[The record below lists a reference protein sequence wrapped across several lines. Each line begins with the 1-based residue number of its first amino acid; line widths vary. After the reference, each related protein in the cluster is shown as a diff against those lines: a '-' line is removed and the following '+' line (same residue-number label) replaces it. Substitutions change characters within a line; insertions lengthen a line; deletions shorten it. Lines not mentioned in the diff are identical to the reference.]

1 MKKKISKTIIGIILL
16 IILIIMLIIT
26 IYMLIDIESKAPE
39 EIEID
44 CNLETEQ
51 FIGRKV
57 FILTPKNTQKTNKV
71 ILYLHGGS
79 YVAETSNDHWE
90 FLEKVVNDTGTTII
104 LPDYPLTP
112 KYTYKDVFTM
122 IEPLYKELEEKLGA
136 DNIIMM
142 GDSAGGGMALALE
155 ENLSEENEELPS
167 KLILI
172 SPWLDTKMEN
182 SKIDEV
188 QKNDK
193 DLNKEALKIAGMAY
207 KGKNG
212 KDTYL
217 VNPID
222 GPLDKLKNV
231 TIYTG
236 TYDILNPDVEIL
248 VQKAKEKNVTINVKE
263 YEECGH
269 IWIVKDIDSQG
280 YKDLVIQTME

>member
-1 MKKKISKTIIGIILL
+1 MIRKTLLIISILMLIIIGITLLVIAYLLIADIQSKTPKKISQECY
-16 IILIIMLIIT
+16 IT
-26 IYMLIDIESKAPE
+26 SNE
-39 EIEID
+39 
-44 CNLETEQ
+44 
-51 FIGRKV
+51 FIGRKI
-57 FILTPKNTQKTNKV
+57 FTLTPKIKNEKEKY
-71 ILYLHGGS
+71 ILYFHGGS
-79 YVAETSNDHWE
+79 YIAETSEEHWN
-90 FLEKVVNDTGTTII
+90 FLESIVKDTGYTVI
-104 LPDYPLTP
+104 LPDYPLAP
-112 KYTYKDVFTM
+112 KYTYEDVFTM
-122 IEPLYKELEEKLGA
+122 IKPLYKEIIERISPEDL
-136 DNIIMM
+136 IMM

-172 SPWLDTKMEN
+172 SPWLDTRMEN

-193 DLNKEALKIAGMAY
+193 DLNKEALKLAGIAY

-217 VNPID
+217 ANPID

-248 VQKAKEKNVTINVKE
+248 VQKAKEKNVTIDVKE

-269 IWIVKDIDSQG
+269 IWVVKDVSSQG

>member
-1 MKKKISKTIIGIILL
+1 MIRKTLLIIAILMLIIIGITLLVIAYFLIADIQSKTPKKISQECY
-16 IILIIMLIIT
+16 IT
-26 IYMLIDIESKAPE
+26 SNE
-39 EIEID
+39 
-44 CNLETEQ
+44 
-51 FIGRKV
+51 FIGRKI
-57 FILTPKNTQKTNKV
+57 FTLTPKIKNEKEKY
-71 ILYLHGGS
+71 ILYFHGGS
-79 YVAETSNDHWE
+79 YIAETSQEHWN
-90 FLEKVVNDTGTTII
+90 FLENLVKDTGYTVI
-104 LPDYPLTP
+104 LPDYPLAP
-112 KYTYKDVFTM
+112 KYTYEDVFTM
-122 IEPLYKELEEKLGA
+122 IKPLYKEIIERISPEDL
-136 DNIIMM
+136 IMM

-155 ENLSEENEELPS
+155 ENLSEENEKLPS

-172 SPWLDTKMEN
+172 SPWLDTRMEN

-193 DLNKEALKIAGMAY
+193 DLNKEALKLAGIAY

-248 VQKAKEKNVTINVKE
+248 VQRAKEKNVNIDVKE

-269 IWIVKDIDSQG
+269 IWIVKDISSQG

>member
-1 MKKKISKTIIGIILL
+1 MIRKTLLVIAILMLIIIGITLLVIAYLLIADIQSKTPKKISQECY
-16 IILIIMLIIT
+16 IT
-26 IYMLIDIESKAPE
+26 SNE
-39 EIEID
+39 
-44 CNLETEQ
+44 
-51 FIGRKV
+51 FIGRKI
-57 FILTPKNTQKTNKV
+57 FTLTPKIKNEKEKY
-71 ILYLHGGS
+71 ILYFHGGS
-79 YVAETSNDHWE
+79 YIAETSEEHWN
-90 FLEKVVNDTGTTII
+90 FLENLVKDTGYTVI
-104 LPDYPLTP
+104 LPDYPLAP
-112 KYTYKDVFTM
+112 KYTYEDVFTM
-122 IEPLYKELEEKLGA
+122 IKPLYKEIIERISPEDL
-136 DNIIMM
+136 IMM

-172 SPWLDTKMEN
+172 SPWLDTRMEN

-193 DLNKEALKIAGMAY
+193 DLNKEALKLAGIAY

-248 VQKAKEKNVTINVKE
+248 VQKAKEKNVTIDVKE

-269 IWIVKDIDSQG
+269 IWIVKDVSSQG

>member
-1 MKKKISKTIIGIILL
+1 MIRKTLLIIAILMLIIIGITLLVIAYLLIADIQSKTPKKISQECY
-16 IILIIMLIIT
+16 IT
-26 IYMLIDIESKAPE
+26 SNE
-39 EIEID
+39 
-44 CNLETEQ
+44 
-51 FIGRKV
+51 FIGRKI
-57 FILTPKNTQKTNKV
+57 FTLTPKIKNEKEKY
-71 ILYLHGGS
+71 ILYFHGGS
-79 YVAETSNDHWE
+79 YIAETSEEHWN
-90 FLEKVVNDTGTTII
+90 FLENLVKDTGYTVI
-104 LPDYPLTP
+104 LPDYPLAP
-112 KYTYKDVFTM
+112 KYTYEDVFTM
-122 IEPLYKELEEKLGA
+122 IKPLYKEIIERISPEDL
-136 DNIIMM
+136 IMM

-172 SPWLDTKMEN
+172 SPWLDTRMEN

-193 DLNKEALKIAGMAY
+193 DLNKEALKLAGIAY

-248 VQKAKEKNVTINVKE
+248 VQKAKEKNVNIDVKE

-269 IWIVKDIDSQG
+269 IWIVKDISSQG

>member
-1 MKKKISKTIIGIILL
+1 MIRKTLLVIAILMLIIIGITLLVIAYLLIADIQSKTPKKISQECYISSN
-16 IILIIMLIIT
+16 
-26 IYMLIDIESKAPE
+26 E
-39 EIEID
+39 
-44 CNLETEQ
+44 
-51 FIGRKV
+51 FIGRKI
-57 FILTPKNTQKTNKV
+57 FTLTPKIKNEKEKY
-71 ILYLHGGS
+71 ILYFHGGS
-79 YVAETSNDHWE
+79 YIAETSEEHWN
-90 FLEKVVNDTGTTII
+90 FLESIVKDTGYTVI
-104 LPDYPLTP
+104 LPDYPLAP
-112 KYTYKDVFTM
+112 KYTYEDVFTM
-122 IEPLYKELEEKLGA
+122 IKPLYKEIIERISPEDL
-136 DNIIMM
+136 IMM

-172 SPWLDTKMEN
+172 SPWLDTRMEN

-193 DLNKEALKIAGMAY
+193 DLNKEALKLAGIAY

-217 VNPID
+217 ANPID

-248 VQKAKEKNVTINVKE
+248 VQKAKEKNVTIDVKE

-269 IWIVKDIDSQG
+269 IWVVKDVSSQG

>member
-1 MKKKISKTIIGIILL
+1 MIRKTLLIIAILMLIIIGITLLVIAYLLIADIQSKTPKKISQECY
-16 IILIIMLIIT
+16 IT
-26 IYMLIDIESKAPE
+26 SNE
-39 EIEID
+39 
-44 CNLETEQ
+44 
-51 FIGRKV
+51 FIGRKI
-57 FILTPKNTQKTNKV
+57 FTLTPKIKNEKEKY
-71 ILYLHGGS
+71 ILYFHGGS
-79 YVAETSNDHWE
+79 YIAETSQEHWN
-90 FLEKVVNDTGTTII
+90 FLENLVKDTGYTVI
-104 LPDYPLTP
+104 LPDYPLAP
-112 KYTYKDVFTM
+112 KYTYEDVFTM
-122 IEPLYKELEEKLGA
+122 IKPLYKEIIERISPEDL
-136 DNIIMM
+136 IMM

-155 ENLSEENEELPS
+155 ENLSEENEKLPS

-172 SPWLDTKMEN
+172 SPWLDTRMEN

-193 DLNKEALKIAGMAY
+193 DLNKEALKLAGIAY

-248 VQKAKEKNVTINVKE
+248 VQKAKEKNVTIDVKE

-269 IWIVKDIDSQG
+269 IWIVKDISSQG

>member
-1 MKKKISKTIIGIILL
+1 MIRKTLLTIAILMLIIIGITLLVIAYLLIADIQSKTPKKISQECY
-16 IILIIMLIIT
+16 IT
-26 IYMLIDIESKAPE
+26 SNE
-39 EIEID
+39 
-44 CNLETEQ
+44 
-51 FIGRKV
+51 FIGRKI
-57 FILTPKNTQKTNKV
+57 FTLTPKIKNEKEKY
-71 ILYLHGGS
+71 ILYFHGGS
-79 YVAETSNDHWE
+79 YIAETSEEHWN
-90 FLEKVVNDTGTTII
+90 FLENLVKDTGYTVI
-104 LPDYPLTP
+104 LPDYPLAP
-112 KYTYKDVFTM
+112 KYTYEDVFTM
-122 IEPLYKELEEKLGA
+122 IKPLYKEIIERISPEDL
-136 DNIIMM
+136 IMM

-155 ENLSEENEELPS
+155 ENLSEENEKLPS

-172 SPWLDTKMEN
+172 SPWLDTRMEN

-193 DLNKEALKIAGMAY
+193 DLNKEALKLAGIAY

-248 VQKAKEKNVTINVKE
+248 VQRAKEKNVTIDVKE

-269 IWIVKDIDSQG
+269 IWIVKDVSSQG

>member
-1 MKKKISKTIIGIILL
+1 MIRKTLLVIAILMLIIIGITLLVIAYLLIADIQSKTPKKISQECY
-16 IILIIMLIIT
+16 IT
-26 IYMLIDIESKAPE
+26 SNE
-39 EIEID
+39 
-44 CNLETEQ
+44 
-51 FIGRKV
+51 FIGRKI
-57 FILTPKNTQKTNKV
+57 FTLTPKIKNEKEKY
-71 ILYLHGGS
+71 ILYFHGGS
-79 YVAETSNDHWE
+79 YIAETSEEHWN
-90 FLEKVVNDTGTTII
+90 FLESIVKDTGYTVI
-104 LPDYPLTP
+104 LPDYPLAP

-122 IEPLYKELEEKLGA
+122 IKPLYKEIIERISPEDL
-136 DNIIMM
+136 IMM

-172 SPWLDTKMEN
+172 SPWLDTRMEN

-193 DLNKEALKIAGMAY
+193 DLNKEALKLAGIAY

-217 VNPID
+217 ANPID

-248 VQKAKEKNVTINVKE
+248 VQKAKEKNVTIDVKE

-269 IWIVKDIDSQG
+269 IWIVKDVSSQG

>member
-1 MKKKISKTIIGIILL
+1 MIRKTLLIIAILMLIIIGITLLEIAYLLIADIQSKTPKKISQECY
-16 IILIIMLIIT
+16 IT
-26 IYMLIDIESKAPE
+26 SNE
-39 EIEID
+39 
-44 CNLETEQ
+44 
-51 FIGRKV
+51 FIGRKI
-57 FILTPKNTQKTNKV
+57 FTLTPKIKNEKEKY
-71 ILYLHGGS
+71 ILYFHGGS
-79 YVAETSNDHWE
+79 YIAETSEEHWN
-90 FLEKVVNDTGTTII
+90 FLENLVKDTGYTVI
-104 LPDYPLTP
+104 LPDYPLAP
-112 KYTYKDVFTM
+112 KYTYEDVFTM
-122 IEPLYKELEEKLGA
+122 IKPLYKEIIERISPEDL
-136 DNIIMM
+136 IMM

-172 SPWLDTKMEN
+172 SPWLDTRMEN

-193 DLNKEALKIAGMAY
+193 DLNKEALKLAGIAY

-248 VQKAKEKNVTINVKE
+248 VQKGKEKNVNIDVKE

-269 IWIVKDIDSQG
+269 IWIVKDISSQG

>member
-1 MKKKISKTIIGIILL
+1 MIRKTLLIIAILMLIIIGITLLVIAYLLIVDIQSKTPKKISQECY
-16 IILIIMLIIT
+16 IT
-26 IYMLIDIESKAPE
+26 SNE
-39 EIEID
+39 
-44 CNLETEQ
+44 
-51 FIGRKV
+51 FIGRKI
-57 FILTPKNTQKTNKV
+57 FTLTPKIKSEKEKY
-71 ILYLHGGS
+71 ILYFHGGS
-79 YVAETSNDHWE
+79 YIAETSEEHWN
-90 FLEKVVNDTGTTII
+90 FLENLVKDTGYTVI
-104 LPDYPLTP
+104 LPDYPLAP
-112 KYTYKDVFTM
+112 KYTYEDVFTM
-122 IEPLYKELEEKLGA
+122 IKPLYKEIIERISPEDL
-136 DNIIMM
+136 IMM

-155 ENLSEENEELPS
+155 EILSEENEELPS

-248 VQKAKEKNVTINVKE
+248 VQKAKEKNVTIDVKE

>member
-1 MKKKISKTIIGIILL
+1 MIRKTLLVIAILMLIIIGITLLVIAYLLIADIQSKTPKKISQECY
-16 IILIIMLIIT
+16 IT
-26 IYMLIDIESKAPE
+26 SNE
-39 EIEID
+39 
-44 CNLETEQ
+44 
-51 FIGRKV
+51 FIGRKI
-57 FILTPKNTQKTNKV
+57 FTLTPKIKNEKEKY
-71 ILYLHGGS
+71 ILYFHGGS
-79 YVAETSNDHWE
+79 YIAETSGEHWN
-90 FLEKVVNDTGTTII
+90 FLENLVKDTGYTVI
-104 LPDYPLTP
+104 LPDYPLAP
-112 KYTYKDVFTM
+112 KYTYEDVFTM
-122 IEPLYKELEEKLGA
+122 IKPLYKEIIERISPEDL
-136 DNIIMM
+136 IMM

-172 SPWLDTKMEN
+172 SPWLDTRMEN

-193 DLNKEALKIAGMAY
+193 DLNKEALKLAGIAY

-248 VQKAKEKNVTINVKE
+248 VQKAKEKNVTIDVKE

-269 IWIVKDIDSQG
+269 IWVVKDVSSQG

>member
-1 MKKKISKTIIGIILL
+1 MIRKTLLIIAILMLIIIGITLLVIAYLLIADIQSKTPKKISQECY
-16 IILIIMLIIT
+16 IT
-26 IYMLIDIESKAPE
+26 SNE
-39 EIEID
+39 
-44 CNLETEQ
+44 
-51 FIGRKV
+51 FIGRKI
-57 FILTPKNTQKTNKV
+57 FTLTPKIKNEKEKY
-71 ILYLHGGS
+71 ILYFHGGS
-79 YVAETSNDHWE
+79 YIAETSEEHWN
-90 FLEKVVNDTGTTII
+90 FLESIVKDTGYTVI
-104 LPDYPLTP
+104 LPDYPLAP
-112 KYTYKDVFTM
+112 KYTYEDVFTM
-122 IEPLYKELEEKLGA
+122 IKPLYKEIIERISPEDL
-136 DNIIMM
+136 IMM

-172 SPWLDTKMEN
+172 SPWLDTRMEN

-193 DLNKEALKIAGMAY
+193 DLNKEALKLAGIAY

-217 VNPID
+217 ANPID

-248 VQKAKEKNVTINVKE
+248 VQKAKEKNVTIDVKE

-269 IWIVKDIDSQG
+269 IWVVKDVSSQG

>member
-1 MKKKISKTIIGIILL
+1 MIRKTLLVIAILMLIIIGITLLVIAYLLIADIQSKTPKKISQECY
-16 IILIIMLIIT
+16 IT
-26 IYMLIDIESKAPE
+26 SNE
-39 EIEID
+39 
-44 CNLETEQ
+44 
-51 FIGRKV
+51 FIGRKI
-57 FILTPKNTQKTNKV
+57 FTLTPKIKNEKEKY
-71 ILYLHGGS
+71 ILYFHGGS
-79 YVAETSNDHWE
+79 YIAETSEEHWN
-90 FLEKVVNDTGTTII
+90 FLESIVKDTGYTVI
-104 LPDYPLTP
+104 LPDYPLAP
-112 KYTYKDVFTM
+112 KYTYEDVFTM
-122 IEPLYKELEEKLGA
+122 IKPLYKEIIERISPEDL
-136 DNIIMM
+136 IMM

-172 SPWLDTKMEN
+172 SPWLDTRMEN

-193 DLNKEALKIAGMAY
+193 DLNKEALKLAGIAY

-248 VQKAKEKNVTINVKE
+248 VQKAKEKNVNIDVKE

-269 IWIVKDIDSQG
+269 IWIVKDISSQG

>member
-1 MKKKISKTIIGIILL
+1 MIRKTLLVIAILMLIIIGITLLVIAYLLIADIQSKTPKKISQECY
-16 IILIIMLIIT
+16 IT
-26 IYMLIDIESKAPE
+26 SNE
-39 EIEID
+39 
-44 CNLETEQ
+44 
-51 FIGRKV
+51 FIGRKI
-57 FILTPKNTQKTNKV
+57 FTLTPKIKNEKEKY
-71 ILYLHGGS
+71 ILYFHGGS
-79 YVAETSNDHWE
+79 YIAETSEEHWN
-90 FLEKVVNDTGTTII
+90 FLESIVKDTGYTVI
-104 LPDYPLTP
+104 LPDYPLAP
-112 KYTYKDVFTM
+112 KYTYEDVFTM
-122 IEPLYKELEEKLGA
+122 IKPLYKEIIERISPEDL
-136 DNIIMM
+136 IMM
-142 GDSAGGGMALALE
+142 RDSAGGGMALALE

-172 SPWLDTKMEN
+172 SPWLDTRMEN

-193 DLNKEALKIAGMAY
+193 DLNKEALKLAGIAY

-217 VNPID
+217 ANPID

-248 VQKAKEKNVTINVKE
+248 VQKAKEKNVTIDVKE

-269 IWIVKDIDSQG
+269 IWVVKDVSSQG

>member
-1 MKKKISKTIIGIILL
+1 MIKKVLSRIAVLMIVAIVLGIIVAGYYKFVGVESSAPSQKNYTYN
-16 IILIIMLIIT
+16 IQTEKFMNRNVYIIT
-26 IYMLIDIESKAPE
+26 P
-39 EIEID
+39 
-44 CNLETEQ
+44 
-51 FIGRKV
+51 IGGA
-57 FILTPKNTQKTNKV
+57 TNNKV
-71 ILYLHGGS
+71 IMYLHGGA
-79 YVAETSNDHWE
+79 YVAEIGGDHWNMVGRLIE
-90 FLEKVVNDTGTTII
+90 DTGSTIV
-104 LPDYPLTP
+104 LPDYPLAP
-112 KYTYKDVFTM
+112 KYTYEDVFTM
-122 IEPLYKELEEKLGA
+122 IKPLYKEIIERISPEDL
-136 DNIIMM
+136 IMM

-172 SPWLDTKMEN
+172 SPWLDTRMEN

-193 DLNKEALKIAGMAY
+193 DLNKEALKLAGIAY

-248 VQKAKEKNVTINVKE
+248 VQKAKEKNVTI
-263 YEECGH
+263 EE
-269 IWIVKDIDSQG
+269 IKI
-280 YKDLVIQTME
+280 TE

>member
-1 MKKKISKTIIGIILL
+1 MIRKTLLIIAILMLIIIGITLLVIAYLLIADIQSKTPKKISQECY
-16 IILIIMLIIT
+16 IT
-26 IYMLIDIESKAPE
+26 SNE
-39 EIEID
+39 
-44 CNLETEQ
+44 
-51 FIGRKV
+51 FIGRKI
-57 FILTPKNTQKTNKV
+57 FTLTPKIKNEKEKY
-71 ILYLHGGS
+71 ILYFHGGS
-79 YVAETSNDHWE
+79 YIAETSEEHWN
-90 FLEKVVNDTGTTII
+90 FLESIVKDTGYTVI
-104 LPDYPLTP
+104 LPDYPLAP
-112 KYTYKDVFTM
+112 KYTYEDVFTM
-122 IEPLYKELEEKLGA
+122 IKPLYKEIIERISPEDL
-136 DNIIMM
+136 IMM

-155 ENLSEENEELPS
+155 ENLSEENEKLPS

-172 SPWLDTKMEN
+172 SPWLDTRMEN

-193 DLNKEALKIAGMAY
+193 DLNKEALKLAGIAY

-248 VQKAKEKNVTINVKE
+248 VQKAKEKNVNIDVKE

-269 IWIVKDIDSQG
+269 IWIVKDISSQG

>member
-1 MKKKISKTIIGIILL
+1 MIRKTLLIIAILMLIIIGITLLVIAYFLIADIQSKTPKKISQECY
-16 IILIIMLIIT
+16 IT
-26 IYMLIDIESKAPE
+26 SNE
-39 EIEID
+39 
-44 CNLETEQ
+44 
-51 FIGRKV
+51 FIGRKI
-57 FILTPKNTQKTNKV
+57 FTLTPKIKNEKEKY
-71 ILYLHGGS
+71 ILYFHGGS
-79 YVAETSNDHWE
+79 YIAETSQEHWN
-90 FLEKVVNDTGTTII
+90 FLENLVKDTGYTVI
-104 LPDYPLTP
+104 LPDYPLAP
-112 KYTYKDVFTM
+112 KYTYEDVFTM
-122 IEPLYKELEEKLGA
+122 IKPLYKEIIERISPEDL
-136 DNIIMM
+136 IMM

-172 SPWLDTKMEN
+172 SPWLDTRMEN

-193 DLNKEALKIAGMAY
+193 DLNKEALKLAGIAY

-248 VQKAKEKNVTINVKE
+248 VQKAKEKNVTIDVKE

-269 IWIVKDIDSQG
+269 IWIVKDISSQG

>member
-1 MKKKISKTIIGIILL
+1 MIRKTLLIIAILMLIIIGITLLVIAYLLIADIQSKTPKKISQECY
-16 IILIIMLIIT
+16 IT
-26 IYMLIDIESKAPE
+26 SNE
-39 EIEID
+39 
-44 CNLETEQ
+44 
-51 FIGRKV
+51 FIGRKI
-57 FILTPKNTQKTNKV
+57 FTLTPKIKNEKEKY
-71 ILYLHGGS
+71 ILYFHGGS
-79 YVAETSNDHWE
+79 YIAETSGEHWN
-90 FLEKVVNDTGTTII
+90 FLENLVKDTGYTVI
-104 LPDYPLTP
+104 LPDYPLAP
-112 KYTYKDVFTM
+112 KYTYEDVFTM
-122 IEPLYKELEEKLGA
+122 IKPLYKEIIERISPEDL
-136 DNIIMM
+136 IMM

-172 SPWLDTKMEN
+172 SPWLDTRMEN

-193 DLNKEALKIAGMAY
+193 DLNKEALKLAGIAY

-248 VQKAKEKNVTINVKE
+248 VQKAKEKNVTIDVKE

-269 IWIVKDIDSQG
+269 IWVVKDVSSQG

>member
-1 MKKKISKTIIGIILL
+1 MIRKTLLVIAILMLIIIGITLLVIAYLLIADIQSKTPKKISQECY
-16 IILIIMLIIT
+16 IT
-26 IYMLIDIESKAPE
+26 SNE
-39 EIEID
+39 
-44 CNLETEQ
+44 
-51 FIGRKV
+51 FIGRKI
-57 FILTPKNTQKTNKV
+57 FTLTPKIKNEKEKY
-71 ILYLHGGS
+71 ILYFHGGS
-79 YVAETSNDHWE
+79 YIAETSEEHWN
-90 FLEKVVNDTGTTII
+90 FLESIVKDTGYTVI
-104 LPDYPLTP
+104 LPDYPLAP
-112 KYTYKDVFTM
+112 KYTYEDVFTM
-122 IEPLYKELEEKLGA
+122 IKPLYKEIIERISPEDL
-136 DNIIMM
+136 IMM

-172 SPWLDTKMEN
+172 SPWLDTRMEN

-193 DLNKEALKIAGMAY
+193 DLNKEALKLAGIAY

-217 VNPID
+217 ANPID

-248 VQKAKEKNVTINVKE
+248 VQKAKEKNVTIDVKE

-269 IWIVKDIDSQG
+269 IWVVKDVSSQG

>member
-1 MKKKISKTIIGIILL
+1 MIRKTLLTIAILMLIIIGITLLVIAYLLIADIQSKTPKKISQECY
-16 IILIIMLIIT
+16 IT
-26 IYMLIDIESKAPE
+26 SNE
-39 EIEID
+39 
-44 CNLETEQ
+44 
-51 FIGRKV
+51 FIGRKI
-57 FILTPKNTQKTNKV
+57 FTLTPKIKNEKEKY
-71 ILYLHGGS
+71 ILYFHGGS
-79 YVAETSNDHWE
+79 YIAETSQEHWN
-90 FLEKVVNDTGTTII
+90 FLENLVKDTGYTVI
-104 LPDYPLTP
+104 LPDYPLAP
-112 KYTYKDVFTM
+112 KYTYEDVFTM
-122 IEPLYKELEEKLGA
+122 IKPLYKEIIERISPEDL
-136 DNIIMM
+136 IMM

-172 SPWLDTKMEN
+172 SPWLDTRMEN

-193 DLNKEALKIAGMAY
+193 DLNKEALKLAGIAY

-248 VQKAKEKNVTINVKE
+248 VQKAKEKNVNIDVKE

-269 IWIVKDIDSQG
+269 IWIVKDISSQG

>member
-1 MKKKISKTIIGIILL
+1 MIRKTLLVIAILMLIIIGITLLVIAYLLIADIQSKTPKKISQECY
-16 IILIIMLIIT
+16 IT
-26 IYMLIDIESKAPE
+26 SNE
-39 EIEID
+39 
-44 CNLETEQ
+44 
-51 FIGRKV
+51 FIGRKI
-57 FILTPKNTQKTNKV
+57 FTLTPKIKNEKEKY
-71 ILYLHGGS
+71 ILYFHGGS
-79 YVAETSNDHWE
+79 YIAETSEEHWN
-90 FLEKVVNDTGTTII
+90 FLENLVKDTGYTVI
-104 LPDYPLTP
+104 LPDYPLAP
-112 KYTYKDVFTM
+112 KYTYEDVFTM
-122 IEPLYKELEEKLGA
+122 IKPLYKEIIERISPEDL
-136 DNIIMM
+136 IMM

-172 SPWLDTKMEN
+172 SPWLDTRMEN

-193 DLNKEALKIAGMAY
+193 DLNKEALKLAGIAY

-248 VQKAKEKNVTINVKE
+248 VQKAKEKNVSIDVKE

-269 IWIVKDIDSQG
+269 IWIV
-280 YKDLVIQTME
+280 

>member
-1 MKKKISKTIIGIILL
+1 MIRKTLLVIAILMLIIIGITLLVIAYLLIADIQSKTPKKISQECY
-16 IILIIMLIIT
+16 IT
-26 IYMLIDIESKAPE
+26 SNE
-39 EIEID
+39 
-44 CNLETEQ
+44 
-51 FIGRKV
+51 FIGRKI
-57 FILTPKNTQKTNKV
+57 FTLTPKIKNEKEKY
-71 ILYLHGGS
+71 ILYFHGGS
-79 YVAETSNDHWE
+79 YIAETSEEHWN
-90 FLEKVVNDTGTTII
+90 FLESIVKDTGYTVI
-104 LPDYPLTP
+104 LPDYPLAP
-112 KYTYKDVFTM
+112 KYTYEDVFTM
-122 IEPLYKELEEKLGA
+122 IKPLYKEIIERISPEDL
-136 DNIIMM
+136 IMM

-172 SPWLDTKMEN
+172 SPWLDTRMEN

-193 DLNKEALKIAGMAY
+193 DLNKEALKLAGIAY

-248 VQKAKEKNVTINVKE
+248 VQKAKEKNVTIDVKE

-269 IWIVKDIDSQG
+269 IWVVKDVSSQG

>member
-1 MKKKISKTIIGIILL
+1 MIRKTLLIIAILMLIIIGITLLVIAYLLIADIQSKTPKKISQECY
-16 IILIIMLIIT
+16 IT
-26 IYMLIDIESKAPE
+26 SNE
-39 EIEID
+39 
-44 CNLETEQ
+44 
-51 FIGRKV
+51 FIGRKI
-57 FILTPKNTQKTNKV
+57 FTLTPKIKNEKEKY
-71 ILYLHGGS
+71 ILYFHGGS
-79 YVAETSNDHWE
+79 YIAETSEEHWN
-90 FLEKVVNDTGTTII
+90 FLENLVKDTGYTVI
-104 LPDYPLTP
+104 LPDYPLAP
-112 KYTYKDVFTM
+112 KYTYEDVFTM
-122 IEPLYKELEEKLGA
+122 IKPLYKEIIERISPEDL
-136 DNIIMM
+136 IMM

-172 SPWLDTKMEN
+172 SPWLDTRMEN

-193 DLNKEALKIAGMAY
+193 DLNKEALKLAGIAY

-248 VQKAKEKNVTINVKE
+248 VQKAKEKNVTIDVKE

-269 IWIVKDIDSQG
+269 IWIVKDVSSQG

>member
-1 MKKKISKTIIGIILL
+1 MIRKTLLVIAILMLIIIGITLLVIAYLLIADIQSKTPKKISQECY
-16 IILIIMLIIT
+16 IT
-26 IYMLIDIESKAPE
+26 SNE
-39 EIEID
+39 
-44 CNLETEQ
+44 
-51 FIGRKV
+51 FIGRKI
-57 FILTPKNTQKTNKV
+57 FTLTPKIKNEKEKY
-71 ILYLHGGS
+71 ILYFHGGS
-79 YVAETSNDHWE
+79 YIAETSEEHWN
-90 FLEKVVNDTGTTII
+90 FLENLVKDTGYTVI
-104 LPDYPLTP
+104 LPDYPLAP
-112 KYTYKDVFTM
+112 KYTYEDVFTM
-122 IEPLYKELEEKLGA
+122 IKPLYKE
-136 DNIIMM
+136 IIERISPEDLILM

-155 ENLSEENEELPS
+155 ENLSEENEKLPS

-172 SPWLDTKMEN
+172 SPWLDTRMEN

-193 DLNKEALKIAGMAY
+193 DLNKEALKLAGIAY
-207 KGKNG
+207 KGKKG

-248 VQKAKEKNVTINVKE
+248 VQRAKEKNVTIDVKE

-269 IWIVKDIDSQG
+269 IWIVKDVSSQG

>member
-1 MKKKISKTIIGIILL
+1 MIRKTLLIIAILMLIIIGITLLVIAYLLIADIQSKTPKKISQECY
-16 IILIIMLIIT
+16 IT
-26 IYMLIDIESKAPE
+26 SNE
-39 EIEID
+39 
-44 CNLETEQ
+44 
-51 FIGRKV
+51 FIGRKI
-57 FILTPKNTQKTNKV
+57 FTLTPKIKNEKEKY
-71 ILYLHGGS
+71 ILYFHGGS
-79 YVAETSNDHWE
+79 YIAETSEEHWN
-90 FLEKVVNDTGTTII
+90 FLESIVKDTGYTVI
-104 LPDYPLTP
+104 LPDYPLAP
-112 KYTYKDVFTM
+112 KYTYEDVFTM
-122 IEPLYKELEEKLGA
+122 IKPLYKEIIERISPEDL
-136 DNIIMM
+136 IMM

-172 SPWLDTKMEN
+172 SPWLDTRMEN

-193 DLNKEALKIAGMAY
+193 DLNKEALKLAGIAY

-248 VQKAKEKNVTINVKE
+248 VQKAKEKNVNIDVKE

-269 IWIVKDIDSQG
+269 IWIVKDISSQG

>member
-1 MKKKISKTIIGIILL
+1 MIRKTLLIIAILILIIIGITLLVIAYLLIADIQSKTPKKISQECY
-16 IILIIMLIIT
+16 IT
-26 IYMLIDIESKAPE
+26 SNE
-39 EIEID
+39 
-44 CNLETEQ
+44 
-51 FIGRKV
+51 FIGRKI
-57 FILTPKNTQKTNKV
+57 FTLTPKIKNEKEKY
-71 ILYLHGGS
+71 ILYFHGGS
-79 YVAETSNDHWE
+79 YIAETSEEHWN
-90 FLEKVVNDTGTTII
+90 FLENLVKDTGYTVI
-104 LPDYPLTP
+104 LPDYPLAP
-112 KYTYKDVFTM
+112 KYTYEDVFTM
-122 IEPLYKELEEKLGA
+122 IKPLYKEIIERISPEDL
-136 DNIIMM
+136 IMM

-155 ENLSEENEELPS
+155 ENLSEESEELPS

-172 SPWLDTKMEN
+172 SPWLDTRMEN

-193 DLNKEALKIAGMAY
+193 DLNKEALKLAGIAY

-236 TYDILNPDVEIL
+236 TYDILNPDVKIL
-248 VQKAKEKNVTINVKE
+248 VQKAKEKNVTIDVKE

-269 IWIVKDIDSQG
+269 IWIVKDVSSKG
-280 YKDLVIQTME
+280 YKDLVIQTMK

>member
-1 MKKKISKTIIGIILL
+1 MIRKTLLVIAILMLIIIGITLLVIAYLLIADIQSKTPKKISQECY
-16 IILIIMLIIT
+16 IT
-26 IYMLIDIESKAPE
+26 SNE
-39 EIEID
+39 
-44 CNLETEQ
+44 
-51 FIGRKV
+51 FIGRKI
-57 FILTPKNTQKTNKV
+57 FTLTPKIKNEKEKY
-71 ILYLHGGS
+71 ILYFHGGS
-79 YVAETSNDHWE
+79 YIAETSEEHWN
-90 FLEKVVNDTGTTII
+90 FLENLVKDTGYTVI
-104 LPDYPLTP
+104 LPDYPLAP
-112 KYTYKDVFTM
+112 KYTYEDVFTM
-122 IEPLYKELEEKLGA
+122 IKPLYKEIIERISPEDL
-136 DNIIMM
+136 IMM

-172 SPWLDTKMEN
+172 SPWLDTRMEN

-193 DLNKEALKIAGMAY
+193 DLNKEALKLAGIAY

-248 VQKAKEKNVTINVKE
+248 VQKAKEKNVTIDVKE

-269 IWIVKDIDSQG
+269 IWIVKDISSQG

>member
-1 MKKKISKTIIGIILL
+1 MIRKTLLVIAILMLIIIGITLLVIAYLLIADIQSKTPKKISQECY
-16 IILIIMLIIT
+16 IT
-26 IYMLIDIESKAPE
+26 SNE
-39 EIEID
+39 
-44 CNLETEQ
+44 
-51 FIGRKV
+51 FIGRKI
-57 FILTPKNTQKTNKV
+57 FTLTPKIKNEKEKY
-71 ILYLHGGS
+71 ILYFHGGS
-79 YVAETSNDHWE
+79 YIAETSEEHWN
-90 FLEKVVNDTGTTII
+90 FLESIVKDTGYTVI
-104 LPDYPLTP
+104 LPDYPLAP
-112 KYTYKDVFTM
+112 KYTYEDVFTM
-122 IEPLYKELEEKLGA
+122 IKPLYKEIIERISPEDL
-136 DNIIMM
+136 IMM

-172 SPWLDTKMEN
+172 SPWLDTRMEN

-193 DLNKEALKIAGMAY
+193 DLNKEALKLAGIAY

-217 VNPID
+217 ANPID

-248 VQKAKEKNVTINVKE
+248 VQKAKEKNVNIDVKE

-269 IWIVKDIDSQG
+269 IWIVKDISSQG

>member
-1 MKKKISKTIIGIILL
+1 MIRKTLLIIAILMLIIIGITLLVIAYLLIADIQSKTPKKISQECY
-16 IILIIMLIIT
+16 IT
-26 IYMLIDIESKAPE
+26 SNE
-39 EIEID
+39 
-44 CNLETEQ
+44 
-51 FIGRKV
+51 FIGRKI
-57 FILTPKNTQKTNKV
+57 FTLTPKIKNEKEKY
-71 ILYLHGGS
+71 ILYFHGGS
-79 YVAETSNDHWE
+79 YIAETSEEHWN
-90 FLEKVVNDTGTTII
+90 FLESIVKDTGYTVI
-104 LPDYPLTP
+104 LPDYPLAP
-112 KYTYKDVFTM
+112 KYTYEDVFTM
-122 IEPLYKELEEKLGA
+122 IKPLYKEIIERISPEDL
-136 DNIIMM
+136 IMM

-172 SPWLDTKMEN
+172 SPWLDTRMEN

-193 DLNKEALKIAGMAY
+193 DLNKEALKLAGIAY

-217 VNPID
+217 ANPID

-248 VQKAKEKNVTINVKE
+248 VQKAKEKNVNIDVKE

-269 IWIVKDIDSQG
+269 IWIVKDISSQG